1 MQIWDLGTFSTDI
14 YPVDFSKLFVGGL
27 SWETSKESLSNY
39 FGVFGEVVDCVV
51 MRNNE
56 TNKSRGFGF
65 VTFKD
70 PSRVDEVLLKE
81 THTLDNRTI
90 DPKACNPRSMQQK
103 KKGNN
108 FKVFLG
114 GLPNNVTESDLQSF
128 YSNYGNVTEVVIM
141 YDQEK
146 KKCRGFGFL
155 SFDSEEAVKRACAD
169 HFVHIKGKQ
178 VPLQNQQVECKL
190 AQSRVG
196 GTGSTGSGGTMN
208 GTTGMGST
216 SGSWNQMPNNMG
228 GPQNGAFQG
237 GWGNQQGG
245 GYQGNFNQQGQ
256 GFQNWNQ
263 PAGGYGNQ
271 PPYGGQQG
279 YSNYGNYGGGNVGGG
294 GNYGFGN
301 YGMQQGP
308 GNGPQGGPGGYGAP
322 MSGGPQNM
330 GPNQMGGPGMKPDST
345 SGYGNNYGNMGNYSH
360 EASNYG
366 PSRGFGG
373 GPMGPCGM
381 QNSGFMP
388 QGYNAPSGGSTGNV
402 GPNVGNQDGPPG
414 GRGGAQQSAGYH
426 PYRR

>member
-128 YSNYGNVTEVVIM
+128 YSNYGN
-141 YDQEK
+141 
-146 KKCRGFGFL
+146 
-155 SFDSEEAVKRACAD
+155 
-169 HFVHIKGKQ
+169 
-178 VPLQNQQVECKL
+178 LQNQQVECKL